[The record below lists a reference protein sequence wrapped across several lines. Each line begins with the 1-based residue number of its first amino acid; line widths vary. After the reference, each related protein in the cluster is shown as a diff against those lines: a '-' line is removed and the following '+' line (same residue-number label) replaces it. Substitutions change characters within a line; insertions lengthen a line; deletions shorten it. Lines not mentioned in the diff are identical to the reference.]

1 MKKILSVALSVLM
14 IFSSVSIACSAAET
28 DDTLNFA
35 VASDLHYNVP
45 EEELTASGEIDDEIY
60 WYANRRAALENESGA
75 IIDEFLRQCAEND
88 DVDFVLIPGDLAD
101 NGKSIA
107 QEHYD
112 VAAKLKA
119 FEDAT
124 GKQVYVTVGNHD
136 AGLDCETTV
145 EDFKRIY
152 ADFGYDQALTV
163 SDSDCSYTANLGDKY
178 RLISFD
184 SCDPDKSTGDGM
196 SAGKMDWVRKQ
207 AEAAKSDG
215 RYPILMMHHNLLDHM
230 PLQSIFSK
238 DFIVQFHY
246 STADL
251 FANWGIKL
259 VFTGHEH
266 CSDAA
271 VYTSST
277 GNKIYDFAT
286 TSLTMY
292 PLQYRTF
299 EITEDEIKYE
309 AQTVQ
314 KIDTDKLSA
323 TVKGYSQAQLDLMNA
338 GMNDYAKGY
347 LKAGV
352 QWRLERSFKMEQ
364 MGIAED
370 AIYYNLVKT
379 AVDGLI
385 KILDDPLYGEG
396 GLKELAAE
404 YNIDIPDSDYENGWD
419 VATELVAAH
428 YEGEESY
435 DFDSLEVTIFLRLV
449 ALLLRDDLST
459 VADEVFF
466 KAANDIFKNLGTDAF
481 ITDITKLATK
491 VLGPVTPVEYLLLA
505 IVSPII
511 YRFAVDAD
519 GVNDNFGVIEGYGTV
534 NSETNFNNLSDKAV
548 TIIKTI
554 FKYVSLF
561 FTNIVKII
569 FH

>member
-1 MKKILSVALSVLM
+1 MKKILSIALSVLM
-14 IFSSVSIACSAAET
+14 VFTSLSVACSAAAPEEE
-28 DDTLNFA
+28 LNFA

-60 WYANRRAALENESGA
+60 WYANRRAALENESGV

-88 DVDFVLIPGDLAD
+88 KVDFVLVPGDLAD
-101 NGKSIA
+101 NGKIVL

-112 VAAKLKA
+112 VAAKFKK
-119 FEDAT
+119 FEEET
-124 GKQVYVTVGNHD
+124 GKQIYVTVGNHD
-136 AGLDCETTV
+136 AGLNCDTTLDV
-145 EDFKRIY
+145 FKEIY
-152 ADFGYDQALTV
+152 ADFGFDQALTV
-163 SDSDCSYTANLGDKY
+163 SGCSYTADLGSKY
-178 RLISFD
+178 RLIALD
-184 SCDPDKSTGDGM
+184 STDPDKSTADGM
-196 SAGKMDWVRKQ
+196 SAEKMDWVRIQ
-207 AEAAKSDG
+207 AQQAKADG

-251 FANWGIKL
+251 LANWGIKL

-266 CSDAA
+266 CSDAT
-271 VYTSST
+271 VYTSSI

-299 EITEDEIKYE
+299 EITDDEINYE
-309 AQTVQ
+309 AQTIE
-314 KIDTDKLSA
+314 KIDTDALTSM
-323 TVKGYSQAQLDLMNA
+323 VNGYSQAQLDLMNA
-338 GMNDYAKGY
+338 DMNAYGKGY

-370 AIYYNLVKT
+370 AIYYSLVKT

-385 KILDDPLYGEG
+385 KVLDDPLYGEC
-396 GLKELAAE
+396 GLQQLAAE

-428 YEGEESY
+428 YEGEENY

-466 KAANDIFKNLGTDAF
+466 KAANDIFANFGTDAF
-481 ITDITKLATK
+481 ITDITKMATK
-491 VLGPVTPVEYLLLA
+491 VLGAVTPVEYLLLA

-511 YRFAVDAD
+511 YNFAVDTD
-519 GVNDNFGVIEGYGTV
+519 GVNDNYGVIEGYGVSNVSGNISNVYAKIANMVKTLYKYF
-534 NSETNFNNLSDKAV
+534 TLIIDNLLK
-548 TIIKTI
+548 IIK
-554 FKYVSLF
+554 L
-561 FTNIVKII
+561 
-569 FH
+569 